1 MVFIIFTLYVNNVKT
16 LKYRNNCEV
25 KTLITS
31 NKGKGE
37 RMQLEKSILGF
48 KGNGNVLIFDYAQ
61 STREVEELL
70 FITYIHIITTLLCML
85 N

>member
-1 MVFIIFTLYVNNVKT
+1 MKF
-16 LKYRNNCEV
+16 

-37 RMQLEKSILGF
+37 ECSWKRAYWSF

-61 STREVEELL
+61 STQEVEEVL